1 VIPPGLAAERPAQ
14 PGRTEPALAIG
25 RCKHRVDQ
33 FGKLEVVNEAPQ
45 TRYVAVGDADVAY
58 QVFGDGPIDLVY
70 FYGLGSHIDLVW
82 TLGDRIVSLL
92 RGLSSFARIIMLD
105 RRGNGASGSVPRP
118 GFLTWEE
125 WTEDLTAV
133 LDAVGSQRA
142 SILAETEVGPIAIL
156 FAALRPERV
165 ASLILA
171 NTSSRYVRAEDY
183 AIGIAPEAAEEVA
196 QMLEAAWG
204 TPAIAYSVC
213 EPGDEQLTD
222 PQFLAAMA
230 TLNRASTTP
239 RDAGAQFRYIF
250 NNMDVRSAL
259 PLVQAPTLVIHNTR
273 NLFIPVEHGRYLA
286 EHIPGAR
293 LIEHDSGASVLNGSS
308 VKVAEAVLDEM
319 AEFLT
324 GTRPEIEIDRVLT
337 TVLFTDIV
345 GSTERAAAVGDRRW
359 NELLS
364 AHHRAVRAE
373 LHRFRGREIDTAGD
387 GFFATFDGPARAIRC
402 ACAIREALS
411 PLGLQV
417 RAGLHTGEVEVFE
430 DALRGLAV
438 HIGARVAA
446 AAGPSEVLVSRTV
459 ADLVAGSEIRLS
471 DRGEH
476 ELKGVPGSWRIF
488 AVVED

>member
-1 VIPPGLAAERPAQ
+1 MVS
-14 PGRTEPALAIG
+14 
-25 RCKHRVDQ
+25 
-33 FGKLEVVNEAPQ
+33 EAPQ

-70 FYGLGSHIDLVW
+70 FYGLGSHIDLFW
-82 TLGDRIVSLL
+82 TLADRITSLL
-92 RGLSSFARIIMLD
+92 QGLSSFARIIVLD
-105 RRGNGASGSVPRP
+105 RRGNGASGSLPRP

-133 LDAVGSQRA
+133 LDAAGSDRA

-183 AIGIAPEAAEEVA
+183 AIGIAPEAAEAVA
-196 QMLEAAWG
+196 QMLEAIWG
-204 TPAIAYSVC
+204 TPAIAQIVC
-213 EPGDEQLTD
+213 EPGDERLND
-222 PQFLAAMA
+222 PQFLAGMAM
-230 TLNRASTTP
+230 LNRASATP
-239 RDAGAQFRYIF
+239 RDAGAQFRYVF

-273 NLFIPVEHGRYLA
+273 NLFVPVEHGRYLA

-293 LIEHDSGASVLNGSS
+293 LIEHDSGVTVLNGSS
-308 VKVAEAVLDEM
+308 VKEVEALFDEM

-324 GTRPEIEIDRVLT
+324 GERPEIKVDRVLT

-364 AHHRAVRAE
+364 AHHLAVRAE
-373 LHRFRGREIDTAGD
+373 LHRFGGREIDTAGD

-402 ACAIREALS
+402 ACAIREAVGS
-411 PLGLQV
+411 LGLEL
-417 RAGLHTGEVEVFE
+417 RAGVHTGEVEIFQ

-446 AAGPSEVLVSRTV
+446 SAGPGEVLVSRTV
-459 ADLVAGSEIRLS
+459 ADLVAGSEIRLT
-471 DRGEH
+471 DRGEY

-488 AVVED
+488 AVD